1 MKTRLILLFI
11 MFHVFAHAQRVNQ
24 LFYPSYTFQE
34 QDQKSHNELF
44 RNLFPQLNKEG
55 ITIAL
60 KFKKYTKYTA
70 HYEYSLLFHQLP
82 VVQACI
88 KLNTTLGGK
97 VISIRIEHED
107 LSVLKTNEIL
117 HQMQSWQAL
126 QIDAWI
132 KANVVQSS
140 DVKQSKFAILFQDN
154 NPSVV
159 LELDRW
165 NTTLDQLDYVAI
177 DGQILQ
183 SFDRTRRVKIDT
195 IVNCKVFNPDPLTSL
210 NQIYGG
216 IYLDNADAA
225 STWFIPAYVNKSF
238 PAQFE
243 TSNNTFYLENKW
255 VVIED
260 VENPIAAP
268 VTSVIPSFYF
278 NRNESGFEDCN
289 VMYHIATF
297 QDYIA
302 SLGYDT
308 LMDIQAKIDPH
319 ALFGADNSM
328 FLPNGGN
335 PLMKFGTG
343 GVDDAE
349 DADVII
355 HEYCHGISWSA
366 NENSS
371 FTAERSG
378 LDEGLADYFATSYSR
393 TINPFNWEKMF
404 SWDGNNEYWSGRIA
418 NTNALYPSSG
428 NIYAVGELWN
438 SAMSAIWTDLGN
450 IITDK
455 LMLESLH
462 FYTNSTTLPEAA
474 GYIMQADTILFGGIH
489 AATICNRFQQRQIFD
504 VDCKPVG
511 LESLN
516 SKPMFTIYNSI
527 GFSHGQGDLS
537 FQFSKTQSGV
547 VKIYSLQGSL
557 INQIS
562 FKQLSSIS
570 LNPNDFHSGIY
581 IVHVSTP
588 DGLQTFKI
596 NKF

>member
-11 MFHVFAHAQRVNQ
+11 MFHVFAHSQRVNQ
-24 LFYPSYTFQE
+24 LYYPSYTFQE
-34 QDQKSHNELF
+34 QDQKSHNELL
-44 RNLFPQLNKEG
+44 RKLFPQLNTEG
-55 ITIAL
+55 ISL
-60 KFKKYTKYTA
+60 EQKFKKYTKHTA
-70 HYEYSLLFHQLP
+70 HFEYSLLFHQLP
-82 VVQACI
+82 IVQACL
-88 KLNTTLGGK
+88 KLNTTIDGK
-97 VISIRIEHED
+97 VINIKLEHED
-107 LSVLKTNEIL
+107 LTELNTNEIL

-126 QIDAWI
+126 QIDTWI
-132 KANVVQSS
+132 KANVQQST
-140 DVKQSKFAILFQDN
+140 DVKQSKLAILFQDN

-159 LELDRW
+159 LELDMW
-165 NTTLDQLDYVAI
+165 NSTMDKLEYVSI
-177 DGQILQ
+177 DGHTLL
-183 SFDRTRRVKIDT
+183 SFDRTRHVKIDT
-195 IVNCKVFNPDPLTSL
+195 IVNCKVFNPDPLTTL

-238 PAQFE
+238 PARFE
-243 TSNNTFYLENKW
+243 TSDNTFYLENKW
-255 VVIED
+255 VLIED
-260 VENPIAAP
+260 IENPIAAP
-268 VTSVIPSFYF
+268 VKSVIPSFYY

-297 QDYIA
+297 QEYIA

-308 LMDIQAKIDPH
+308 LMDVQARIDPH

-335 PLMKFGTG
+335 PMMKFGTG

-455 LMLESLH
+455 LMLESFH
-462 FYTNSTTLPEAA
+462 FFTNATTLPEAA

-511 LESLN
+511 IESLN

-527 GFSHGQGDLS
+527 GFSQGQGDLS

-547 VKIYSLQGSL
+547 VKIYSIQGSL

-562 FKQLSSIS
+562 FKRLSSIS
-570 LNPNDFHSGIY
+570 LNPNDFRSGIY
-581 IVHVSTP
+581 IVQVSTP

-596 NKF
+596 NKL